1 MSGTKV
7 LADTNIFINLSEGKG
22 NVEPFL
28 EGKDVYVSII
38 SEIEL
43 LGWYKITDS
52 EKLFFEII
60 IDDCLVIELIP
71 EIKRQAIRVKQQ
83 HRIKLPDAV
92 IAATAMFL
100 GIPLLTFDA
109 GFAKIADLD
118 LILLEL

>member
-28 EGKDVYVSII
+28 EGKDVYISII

-52 EKLFFEII
+52 EKLFFETII
-60 IDDCLVIELIP
+60 GDCLLIELIP
-71 EIKRQAIRVKQQ
+71 EIKRQAIRIKQQ

-92 IAATAMFL
+92 IAATAIFL